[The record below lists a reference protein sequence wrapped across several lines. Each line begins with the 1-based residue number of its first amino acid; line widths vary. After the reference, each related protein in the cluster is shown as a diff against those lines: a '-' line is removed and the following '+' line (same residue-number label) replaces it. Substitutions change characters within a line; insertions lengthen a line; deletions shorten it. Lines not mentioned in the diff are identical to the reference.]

1 MNNRSGKAAASIVVV
16 IILAVA
22 SYWYWSPFLALRNM
36 QAAAEKHDA
45 AAFNAHVNYP
55 QLRDNLKVQLALRV
69 NEKMEHASHG
79 GNLLGAFGQ
88 MLGTTMVDTLV
99 DAMVRPEFV
108 MRGMASGQFGP
119 QRADAKPSDAANVPA
134 KQDAKP
140 TWSYVRQGANTL
152 IVYPEDSAVPP
163 ARRLNIVFVRSGF
176 ANWQLTDV
184 RMPSPAP

>member
-1 MNNRSGKAAASIVVV
+1 MKNRSGKAAVSIIVV

-22 SYWYWSPFLALRNM
+22 AYWYWSPFLALRNM
-36 QAAAEKHDA
+36 QAAAVKHDA
-45 AAFNAHVNYP
+45 AAFNTYVNYP
-55 QLRDNLKVQLALRV
+55 QLRDNLKVQLASRV
-69 NEKMEHASHG
+69 NEKMAHASHG

-99 DAMVRPEFV
+99 DAMVRPDIV

-119 QRADAKPSDAANVPA
+119 QRAAAGPSGAAKVPA

-140 TWSYVRQGANTL
+140 AWSYVREGADTL
-152 IVYPEDSAVPP
+152 IVYPESSTAPP
-163 ARRLNIVFVRSGF
+163 GQRLNIVFVRSGF

-184 RMPSPAP
+184 RMPSAQP